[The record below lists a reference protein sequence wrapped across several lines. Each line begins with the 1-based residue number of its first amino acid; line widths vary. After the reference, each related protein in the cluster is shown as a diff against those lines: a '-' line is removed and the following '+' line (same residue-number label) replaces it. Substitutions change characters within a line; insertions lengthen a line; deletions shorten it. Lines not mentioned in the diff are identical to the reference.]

1 MPKGGRRTGAGRKR
15 TPTRLRV
22 LRGNPG
28 HRPLNPAE
36 PAPARGLPEAP
47 DWLNL
52 LELEAWDTLTAAL
65 EPMGVVTISDG
76 PALTALAVAWA
87 DWRQARAVL
96 DLEEPY
102 LETPAGLHRHPASA
116 VASDAWRRV
125 SSMLS
130 EFGLTPASRSRLQ
143 VADASGPNQF
153 DEWRSRRRGGKD

>member
-102 LETPAGLHRHPASA
+102 LETGGGGLRKHPAA
-116 VASDAWRRV
+116 GVASEAWRRV
-125 SSMLS
+125 ASMLS
-130 EFGLTPASRSRLQ
+130 EFGLTPSSRARLVVASEPQPDSLENFR
-143 VADASGPNQF
+143 
-153 DEWRSRRRGGKD
+153 RRRG

>member
-1 MPKGGRRTGAGRKR
+1 MPSGGHSRSGRKP

-28 HRPLNPAE
+28 RRPLNPAE
-36 PAPARGLPEAP
+36 PAPARGVPEP
-47 DWLNL
+47 PEWLNL

-96 DLEEPY
+96 DLEEHYP
-102 LETPAGLHRHPASA
+102 EAGDGLRKHPAA
-116 VASDAWRRV
+116 GVASEAWRRV
-125 SSMLS
+125 ASMLA
-130 EFGLTPASRSRLQ
+130 EFGLTPSARSRLE
-143 VADASGPNQF
+143 VGACSDPDQF
-153 DEWRSRRRGGKD
+153 EYFLGKRRNRE